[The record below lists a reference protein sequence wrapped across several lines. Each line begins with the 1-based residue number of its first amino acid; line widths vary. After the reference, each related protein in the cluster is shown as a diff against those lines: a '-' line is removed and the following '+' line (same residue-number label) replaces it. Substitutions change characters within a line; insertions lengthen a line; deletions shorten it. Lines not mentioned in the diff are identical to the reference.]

1 MERDEL
7 LAMKLS
13 QLRQMCK
20 NNGLLV
26 SGNKE
31 EVVERLLTADLGKA
45 TQSDKSPGLLEK
57 GKSRLS
63 EDRDAAIDRLIS
75 RSDDVQENEPVK
87 VVEEEISLPTPPP
100 PIPEPVDEVEVIDAE
115 VFVAEIEEEVSEI
128 SDEIILDEEEPD
140 SITLD
145 EEEDPWTIGI
155 VDESEPV
162 LSADSVDEESQ
173 ASITI
178 TLPSLSDINLTP
190 KMIAAL
196 VAVALILVAGSFTL
210 FLSQDSSFQS
220 RELRYGDSMQFDIQS
235 SSIDVQGDDMVAIFR
250 DSAGGPLDDACGELQ
265 ADITTGTGSIRIHN
279 GDASEITHSSETE
292 YVGAVSALDAFG
304 RAHLAAKKVIT
315 HNLDLDLTGKT
326 WREPGTC
333 GNTGWI
339 LSDNMV
345 QMTTKSWTDIGDKEL
360 IRTETDLS
368 ATDADGR
375 STDLNAVTF
384 GLDSISGLGT
394 VASFVSMPLMPIHL
408 HEFFGDERLTSGSS
422 SEPGETWTWSVGNEK
437 NDDRHGL
444 VYPISMNHEE
454 FDACN
459 GHLQID
465 LLVKNGIPWPVKQTS
480 SIVIDKSQKSSNC
493 GIIESSISD
502 AAIPDGRITIMMTMY
517 ASSSSSGDED
527 IDWLV
532 DYTSKPGPGEDR
544 PSTSTQRSWGVAMP
558 DESETRS
565 WNLEAAL
572 NCLNANYSGSG
583 AAQSIQQGGYIW
595 KAYTKPVAESVNTVE
610 WNLSWVNEDGDSGW
624 TVVRERD
631 GGCGLMEDEMYDSDE
646 SADWNKEAI
655 PETQTLAALESRILT
670 SSRYPGL
677 SEYVVESNGAWADD
691 VEYGYRLS
699 VTDQTEILDLVPVS
713 LGDGTVNI
721 VAQKDWTESNK
732 DHTFNL
738 LMDAENGRMLGWIHY
753 STPN

>member
-1 MERDEL
+1 MDRDEL
-7 LAMKLS
+7 SAMKLS

-31 EVVERLLTADLGKA
+31 DVVERLLTADLGKA
-45 TQSDKSPGLLEK
+45 TQVDKSPGLYEK
-57 GKSRLS
+57 RKSSLS
-63 EDRDAAIDRLIS
+63 EDRNAAIDRLIS
-75 RSDDVQENEPVK
+75 RSDDAQDTDNGK
-87 VVEEEISLPTPPP
+87 AVEEEPTLPMPPP
-100 PIPEPVDEVEVIDAE
+100 PMPEPAIEVEVLDAE
-115 VFVAEIEEEVSEI
+115 VFVAEIEEEVEEI
-128 SDEIILDEEEPD
+128 SEEIILDEEEPD

-145 EEEDPWTIGI
+145 EDVDPWTTGI
-155 VDESEPV
+155 IDESEPV
-162 LSADSVDEESQ
+162 LSADSIDEESQ

-190 KMIAAL
+190 KMIAAIT
-196 VAVALILVAGSFTL
+196 AVVLILVAGAFTF

-220 RELRYGDSMQFDIQS
+220 RQLRYGDSMQFDIQS
-235 SSIDVQGDDMVAIFR
+235 SSIDIQGDDMVAIFR

-279 GDASEITHSSETE
+279 GDPSEITHSSETQ
-292 YVGAVSALDAFG
+292 YAGAVTALDAFG
-304 RAHLAAKKVIT
+304 RPHLAAQKEIT

-339 LSDNMV
+339 LSDNIV
-345 QMTTKSWTDIGDKEL
+345 QMSTKSWTDIGDKEL
-360 IRTETDLS
+360 IRTDTDLS
-368 ATDADGR
+368 VTDSDGR

-384 GLDSISGLGT
+384 GLESISGLGT
-394 VASFVSMPLMPIHL
+394 LASFVSMPLTPIDL
-408 HEFFGDERLTSGSS
+408 YEFFGDERLTSGSS
-422 SEPGETWTWSVGNEK
+422 SASGATWTWTVGDEK
-437 NDDRHGL
+437 NDGRHGL

-454 FDACN
+454 FDSCN

-465 LLVKNGIPWPVKQTS
+465 LLVKNGVPWPVKQTS
-480 SIVIDKSQKSSNC
+480 SIVVDKSQKSSNC

-502 AAIPDGRITIMMTMY
+502 AAIPDGRITILMTMY
-517 ASSSSSGDED
+517 ASSSFSGNDD

-544 PSTSTQRSWGVAMP
+544 PGTSTERSWGVAMP
-558 DESETRS
+558 DESEVRS
-565 WNLEAAL
+565 WDLEAAL
-572 NCLNANYSGSG
+572 ECLNANYSGSG
-583 AAQSIQQGGYIW
+583 AAQAIQEGGYIW
-595 KAYTKPVAESVNTVE
+595 KAYTKPVVESVNTVE
-610 WNLSWVNEDGDSGW
+610 WNLSWVTEDGDSGW

-646 SADWNKEAI
+646 SVDWNKEAI

-677 SEYVVESNGAWADD
+677 SEYVVASNGVWADD

-721 VAQKDWTESNK
+721 VAQKEWTESNK

-738 LMDAENGRMLGWIHY
+738 LMDAENGRMLGWFHY
-753 STPN
+753 ST

>member
-1 MERDEL
+1 MDRDEL
-7 LAMKLS
+7 SAMKLS

-31 EVVERLLTADLGKA
+31 DVVERLLTADLGKA
-45 TQSDKSPGLLEK
+45 TQVDKSPGLYEK
-57 GKSRLS
+57 RKSSLS
-63 EDRDAAIDRLIS
+63 EDRNAAIDRLIS
-75 RSDDVQENEPVK
+75 RSDDAQDTDNGK
-87 VVEEEISLPTPPP
+87 AVEEEPTLPMPPP
-100 PIPEPVDEVEVIDAE
+100 PMPEPAIEVEVLDAE
-115 VFVAEIEEEVSEI
+115 VFVAEIEEEVEEI
-128 SDEIILDEEEPD
+128 SEEIILDEEEPD

-145 EEEDPWTIGI
+145 EDVDPWTTGI
-155 VDESEPV
+155 IDESEPV
-162 LSADSVDEESQ
+162 LSADSIDEESQ

-190 KMIAAL
+190 KMIAAIT
-196 VAVALILVAGSFTL
+196 AVVLILVAGAFTF

-220 RELRYGDSMQFDIQS
+220 RQLRYGDSMQFDIQS
-235 SSIDVQGDDMVAIFR
+235 SSIDIQGDDMVAIFR

-279 GDASEITHSSETE
+279 GDPNEITHSSETQ
-292 YVGAVSALDAFG
+292 YAGAVTALDAFG
-304 RAHLAAKKVIT
+304 RPHLAAQKEIT

-339 LSDNMV
+339 LSDNIV
-345 QMTTKSWTDIGDKEL
+345 QMSTKSWTDIGDKEL
-360 IRTETDLS
+360 IRTDTDLS
-368 ATDADGR
+368 VTDSDGR

-384 GLDSISGLGT
+384 GLESISGLGT
-394 VASFVSMPLMPIHL
+394 LASFVSMPLTPIDL
-408 HEFFGDERLTSGSS
+408 YEFFGDERLNSGSS
-422 SEPGETWTWSVGNEK
+422 SAPGATWTWTVGDEK
-437 NDDRHGL
+437 NDGRHGL

-454 FDACN
+454 FDSCN

-465 LLVKNGIPWPVKQTS
+465 LLVKNGVPWPVKQTS
-480 SIVIDKSQKSSNC
+480 SIVVDKSQKSSNC

-502 AAIPDGRITIMMTMY
+502 AAIPDGRITILMTMY
-517 ASSSSSGDED
+517 ASSSFSGNDD

-544 PSTSTQRSWGVAMP
+544 PGTSTERSWGVAMP
-558 DESETRS
+558 DESEVRS
-565 WNLEAAL
+565 WDLEAAL
-572 NCLNANYSGSG
+572 ECLNANYSGSG
-583 AAQSIQQGGYIW
+583 AAQAIQEGGYIW
-595 KAYTKPVAESVNTVE
+595 KAYTKPVVESVNTVE
-610 WNLSWVNEDGDSGW
+610 WNLSWVTEDGDSGW

-646 SADWNKEAI
+646 SVDWNKEAI

-677 SEYVVESNGAWADD
+677 SEYVVASNGVWADD

-721 VAQKDWTESNK
+721 VAQKEWTESNK

-738 LMDAENGRMLGWIHY
+738 LMDAENGRMLGWFHY
-753 STPN
+753 ST

>member
-1 MERDEL
+1 MDRDEL
-7 LAMKLS
+7 SAMKLS

-31 EVVERLLTADLGKA
+31 DVVERLLTADLGKA
-45 TQSDKSPGLLEK
+45 TQADKSPGLYEK
-57 GKSRLS
+57 RKSSLS

-75 RSDDVQENEPVK
+75 RSDDAQEIDNGK
-87 VVEEEISLPTPPP
+87 VVEEEPDLPMPPP
-100 PIPEPVDEVEVIDAE
+100 PMPEPIIEVEVMDAE
-115 VFVAEIEEEVSEI
+115 VFVAEIEEEVEEI
-128 SDEIILDEEEPD
+128 SEEIILDEEEPD

-145 EEEDPWTIGI
+145 EDVDPWTTGI
-155 VDESEPV
+155 IDESEPV
-162 LSADSVDEESQ
+162 LSADSIDEESQ

-190 KMIAAL
+190 KMIAAIT
-196 VAVALILVAGSFTL
+196 AVVLILVAGAFTF

-220 RELRYGDSMQFDIQS
+220 RQLRYGDSMQFDIQS
-235 SSIDVQGDDMVAIFR
+235 SSIDIQGDDMVAIFR

-279 GDASEITHSSETE
+279 GDPSEITHSSETQ
-292 YVGAVSALDAFG
+292 YAGAVTALDAFG
-304 RAHLAAKKVIT
+304 RPHLAAQKAIT

-339 LSDNMV
+339 LSDNIV
-345 QMTTKSWTDIGDKEL
+345 QMSTKSWTDIGDKEL
-360 IRTETDLS
+360 IRTDTDLS
-368 ATDADGR
+368 VTDSDGR

-384 GLDSISGLGT
+384 GLESISGLGT
-394 VASFVSMPLMPIHL
+394 LASFVSMPLTPIDL
-408 HEFFGDERLTSGSS
+408 YEFFGDERLTSGSS
-422 SEPGETWTWSVGNEK
+422 SAPGATWTWTVGDEK
-437 NDDRHGL
+437 NDGRHGL

-454 FDACN
+454 FDSCN

-465 LLVKNGIPWPVKQTS
+465 LLVKNGVPWPVKQTS
-480 SIVIDKSQKSSNC
+480 SIVVDKSQKSSNC

-502 AAIPDGRITIMMTMY
+502 AAIPDGRITILMTMY
-517 ASSSSSGDED
+517 ASSSFSGNDD

-544 PSTSTQRSWGVAMP
+544 PGTSTERSWGVAMP
-558 DESETRS
+558 DESEVRS
-565 WNLEAAL
+565 WDLEAAL
-572 NCLNANYSGSG
+572 ECLNANYSGSG
-583 AAQSIQQGGYIW
+583 AAQAIQEGGYIW
-595 KAYTKPVAESVNTVE
+595 KAYTKPVVESVNTVE
-610 WNLSWVNEDGDSGW
+610 WNLSWVTEDGDSGW

-646 SADWNKEAI
+646 SVEWNKEAI

-677 SEYVVESNGAWADD
+677 SEYVVASNGVWADD

-721 VAQKDWTESNK
+721 VAQKEWTESNK

-738 LMDAENGRMLGWIHY
+738 LMDAENGRMLGWFHY
-753 STPN
+753 ST

>member
-1 MERDEL
+1 MDRDEL
-7 LAMKLS
+7 SAMKLS

-31 EVVERLLTADLGKA
+31 DVVERLLTADLGKA
-45 TQSDKSPGLLEK
+45 TQVDKSPGLYEK
-57 GKSRLS
+57 RKSSLS
-63 EDRDAAIDRLIS
+63 EDRNAAIDRLIS
-75 RSDDVQENEPVK
+75 RSDDAQDTDNGK
-87 VVEEEISLPTPPP
+87 AVEEEPTLPMPPP
-100 PIPEPVDEVEVIDAE
+100 PMPEPAIEVEVLDAE
-115 VFVAEIEEEVSEI
+115 VFVAEIEEEVEEI
-128 SDEIILDEEEPD
+128 SEEIILDEEEPD

-145 EEEDPWTIGI
+145 EDVDPWTTGI
-155 VDESEPV
+155 IDESEPV
-162 LSADSVDEESQ
+162 LSAESIDEESQ

-190 KMIAAL
+190 KMIAAIT
-196 VAVALILVAGSFTL
+196 AVVLILVAGAFTF

-220 RELRYGDSMQFDIQS
+220 RQLRYGDSMQFDIQS
-235 SSIDVQGDDMVAIFR
+235 SSIDIQGDDMVAIFR

-279 GDASEITHSSETE
+279 GDPNEITHSSETQ
-292 YVGAVSALDAFG
+292 YAGAVTALDAFG
-304 RAHLAAKKVIT
+304 RPHLAAQKEIT

-339 LSDNMV
+339 LSDNIV
-345 QMTTKSWTDIGDKEL
+345 QMSTKSWTDIGDKEL
-360 IRTETDLS
+360 IRTDTDLS
-368 ATDADGR
+368 VTDSDGR

-384 GLDSISGLGT
+384 GLESISGLGT
-394 VASFVSMPLMPIHL
+394 LASFVSMPLTPIDL
-408 HEFFGDERLTSGSS
+408 YEFFGDERLISGSS
-422 SEPGETWTWSVGNEK
+422 SAPGATWTWTVGDEK
-437 NDDRHGL
+437 NDGRHGL

-454 FDACN
+454 FDSCN

-465 LLVKNGIPWPVKQTS
+465 LLVKNGVPWPVKQTS
-480 SIVIDKSQKSSNC
+480 SIVVDKSQKSSNC

-502 AAIPDGRITIMMTMY
+502 AAIPDGRITILMTMY
-517 ASSSSSGDED
+517 ASSSFSGNDD

-544 PSTSTQRSWGVAMP
+544 PGTSTERSWGVAMP
-558 DESETRS
+558 DESEVRS
-565 WNLEAAL
+565 WDLEAAL
-572 NCLNANYSGSG
+572 ECLNANYSGSG
-583 AAQSIQQGGYIW
+583 AAQAIQEGGYIW
-595 KAYTKPVAESVNTVE
+595 KAYTKPVVESVNTVE
-610 WNLSWVNEDGDSGW
+610 WNLSWVTEDGDSGW

-646 SADWNKEAI
+646 SVDWNKEAI

-677 SEYVVESNGAWADD
+677 SEYVVASNGVWADD

-721 VAQKDWTESNK
+721 VAQKEWTESNK

-738 LMDAENGRMLGWIHY
+738 LMDAENGRMLGWFHY
-753 STPN
+753 ST

>member
-1 MERDEL
+1 MDRDEL
-7 LAMKLS
+7 SAMKLS

-31 EVVERLLTADLGKA
+31 DVVERLLTADLGKA
-45 TQSDKSPGLLEK
+45 TQVDKSPGLYEK
-57 GKSRLS
+57 RKSSLS
-63 EDRDAAIDRLIS
+63 EDRNAAIDRLIS
-75 RSDDVQENEPVK
+75 RSDDAQDTDNGK
-87 VVEEEISLPTPPP
+87 AVEEELTLPMPPP
-100 PIPEPVDEVEVIDAE
+100 PMPEPAIEVEVLNAE
-115 VFVAEIEEEVSEI
+115 VFVAEIEEEVEEI
-128 SDEIILDEEEPD
+128 SEEIILDEEEPD

-145 EEEDPWTIGI
+145 EDVDPWTTGI
-155 VDESEPV
+155 IDESEPV
-162 LSADSVDEESQ
+162 LSAESIDEESQ

-190 KMIAAL
+190 KMIAAIT
-196 VAVALILVAGSFTL
+196 AVVLILVAGAFTF

-220 RELRYGDSMQFDIQS
+220 RQLRYGDSMQFDIQS
-235 SSIDVQGDDMVAIFR
+235 SSIDIQGDDMVAIFR

-279 GDASEITHSSETE
+279 GDPNEITHSSETQ
-292 YVGAVSALDAFG
+292 YAGAVTALDAFG
-304 RAHLAAKKVIT
+304 RPHLAAQKEIT

-339 LSDNMV
+339 LSDNIV
-345 QMTTKSWTDIGDKEL
+345 QMSTKSWTDIGDKEL
-360 IRTETDLS
+360 IRTDTDLS
-368 ATDADGR
+368 VTDSDGR

-384 GLDSISGLGT
+384 GLESISGLGT
-394 VASFVSMPLMPIHL
+394 LASFVSMPLTPIDL
-408 HEFFGDERLTSGSS
+408 YEFFGDERLTSGSS
-422 SEPGETWTWSVGNEK
+422 SAPGATWTWTVGDEK
-437 NDDRHGL
+437 NDGRHGL

-454 FDACN
+454 FDSCN

-465 LLVKNGIPWPVKQTS
+465 LLVKNGVPWPVKQTS
-480 SIVIDKSQKSSNC
+480 SIVVDKSQKSSNC

-502 AAIPDGRITIMMTMY
+502 AAIPDGRITILMTMY
-517 ASSSSSGDED
+517 ASSSFSGNDD

-544 PSTSTQRSWGVAMP
+544 PGTSTERSWGVAMP
-558 DESETRS
+558 DESEVRS
-565 WNLEAAL
+565 WDLEAAL
-572 NCLNANYSGSG
+572 ECLNANYSGSG
-583 AAQSIQQGGYIW
+583 AAQAIQEGGYIW
-595 KAYTKPVAESVNTVE
+595 KAYTKPVVESVNTVE
-610 WNLSWVNEDGDSGW
+610 WNLSWVTEDGDSGW

-631 GGCGLMEDEMYDSDE
+631 RGCGLMEDEMYDSDE
-646 SADWNKEAI
+646 SVDWNKEAI

-677 SEYVVESNGAWADD
+677 SEYVVASNGVWADD

-721 VAQKDWTESNK
+721 VAQKEWTESNK

-738 LMDAENGRMLGWIHY
+738 LMDAENGRMLGWFHY
-753 STPN
+753 ST

>member
-1 MERDEL
+1 MDRDEL
-7 LAMKLS
+7 SAMKLS

-31 EVVERLLTADLGKA
+31 DVVERLLTADLGKA
-45 TQSDKSPGLLEK
+45 TQVDKSPGLYEK
-57 GKSRLS
+57 RKSSLS
-63 EDRDAAIDRLIS
+63 EDRNAAIDRLIS
-75 RSDDVQENEPVK
+75 RSDDAQDTDNGK
-87 VVEEEISLPTPPP
+87 AVEEEPTLPMPPP
-100 PIPEPVDEVEVIDAE
+100 PMPEPAIEVEVLDAE
-115 VFVAEIEEEVSEI
+115 VFVAEIEEEVEEI
-128 SDEIILDEEEPD
+128 SEEIILDEEEPD

-145 EEEDPWTIGI
+145 DDVDPWTTGI
-155 VDESEPV
+155 IDESEPV
-162 LSADSVDEESQ
+162 LSADSIDEESQ

-190 KMIAAL
+190 KMIAAIT
-196 VAVALILVAGSFTL
+196 AVVLILVAGAFTF

-220 RELRYGDSMQFDIQS
+220 RQLRYGDSMQFDIQS
-235 SSIDVQGDDMVAIFR
+235 SSIDIQGDDMVAIFR

-279 GDASEITHSSETE
+279 GDPNEITHSSETQ
-292 YVGAVSALDAFG
+292 YAGAVTALDAFG
-304 RAHLAAKKVIT
+304 RPHLAAQKEIT

-339 LSDNMV
+339 LSDNIV
-345 QMTTKSWTDIGDKEL
+345 QMSTKSWTDIGDKEL
-360 IRTETDLS
+360 IRTDTDLS
-368 ATDADGR
+368 VTDSDGR

-384 GLDSISGLGT
+384 GLESISGLGT
-394 VASFVSMPLMPIHL
+394 LASFVSMPLTPIDL
-408 HEFFGDERLTSGSS
+408 YEFFGDERLTSGSS
-422 SEPGETWTWSVGNEK
+422 SAPGATWTWTVGDEK
-437 NDDRHGL
+437 NDGRHGL

-454 FDACN
+454 FDSCN

-465 LLVKNGIPWPVKQTS
+465 LLVKNGVPWPVKQTS
-480 SIVIDKSQKSSNC
+480 SIVVDKSQKSSNC

-502 AAIPDGRITIMMTMY
+502 AAIPDGRITILMTMY
-517 ASSSSSGDED
+517 ASSSFSGNDD

-544 PSTSTQRSWGVAMP
+544 PGTSTERSWGVAMP
-558 DESETRS
+558 DESEVRS
-565 WNLEAAL
+565 WDLEAAL
-572 NCLNANYSGSG
+572 ECLNANYSGSG
-583 AAQSIQQGGYIW
+583 AAQAIQEGGYIW
-595 KAYTKPVAESVNTVE
+595 KAYTKPVVESVNTVE
-610 WNLSWVNEDGDSGW
+610 WNLSWVTEDGDSGW

-646 SADWNKEAI
+646 SVDWNKEAI

-677 SEYVVESNGAWADD
+677 SEYVVASNGVWADD

-721 VAQKDWTESNK
+721 VAQKEWTESNK

-738 LMDAENGRMLGWIHY
+738 LMDAENGRMLGWFHY
-753 STPN
+753 ST

>member
-1 MERDEL
+1 MDRDEL
-7 LAMKLS
+7 SAMKLS
-13 QLRQMCK
+13 KLRQMCK

-31 EVVERLLTADLGKA
+31 DVVERLLTADLGKA
-45 TQSDKSPGLLEK
+45 TQAEKSPGLYEK
-57 GKSRLS
+57 HKSSLS
-63 EDRDAAIDRLIS
+63 EARDAAIDRLIS
-75 RSDDVQENEPVK
+75 RSDDNQEIDNGK
-87 VVEEEISLPTPPP
+87 IVEEESALPIPPP
-100 PIPEPVDEVEVIDAE
+100 PMPESVIEVEVLDAE
-115 VFVAEIEEEVSEI
+115 VFVAEIEEEVEEI
-128 SDEIILDEEEPD
+128 SEEIILDEEESD

-145 EEEDPWTIGI
+145 EDVDPWTTGI
-155 VDESEPV
+155 IDESEPV
-162 LSADSVDEESQ
+162 LSAESVDEESQ

-190 KMIAAL
+190 KMIAAIT
-196 VAVALILVAGSFTL
+196 AVVLILVAGAFTF

-220 RELRYGDSMQFDIQS
+220 RQLRYGDSMQFDIQS
-235 SSIDVQGDDMVAIFR
+235 SSIDIQGDDMVAIFR

-279 GDASEITHSSETE
+279 GDPSEITHSSETQ
-292 YVGAVSALDAFG
+292 YAGAVTALDAFG
-304 RAHLAAKKVIT
+304 RPHLAAQKAIT

-339 LSDNMV
+339 LSDNIV
-345 QMTTKSWTDIGDKEL
+345 QMSTKSWTDIGDKEL
-360 IRTETDLS
+360 IRTDTDLS
-368 ATDADGR
+368 VTDSDGR

-384 GLDSISGLGT
+384 GLESISGLGT
-394 VASFVSMPLMPIHL
+394 LASFVSMPLTPIDL
-408 HEFFGDERLTSGSS
+408 YEFFGDERLTSGSS
-422 SEPGETWTWSVGNEK
+422 SAPGATWTWTVGDEK
-437 NDDRHGL
+437 NDGRHGL

-454 FDACN
+454 FDSCN

-465 LLVKNGIPWPVKQTS
+465 LLVKNGVPWPVKQTS
-480 SIVIDKSQKSSNC
+480 SIVVDKSQKSSNC

-502 AAIPDGRITIMMTMY
+502 AAIPDGRITILMTMY
-517 ASSSSSGDED
+517 ASSSFSGNDD

-544 PSTSTQRSWGVAMP
+544 PGTSTERSWGVAMP
-558 DESETRS
+558 DESEVRS
-565 WNLEAAL
+565 WDLEAAL
-572 NCLNANYSGSG
+572 ECLNANYSGSG
-583 AAQSIQQGGYIW
+583 AAQAIQEGGYIW
-595 KAYTKPVAESVNTVE
+595 KAYTKPVVESVNTVE
-610 WNLSWVNEDGDSGW
+610 WNLSWVTEDGDSGW

-646 SADWNKEAI
+646 SVDWNKEAI

-677 SEYVVESNGAWADD
+677 SEYVVASNGVWADD

-721 VAQKDWTESNK
+721 VAQKEWTESNK

-738 LMDAENGRMLGWIHY
+738 LMDAENGRMLGWFHY
-753 STPN
+753 ST

>member
-1 MERDEL
+1 MDRDEL
-7 LAMKLS
+7 SAMKLS

-31 EVVERLLTADLGKA
+31 DVVERLLTADLGKA
-45 TQSDKSPGLLEK
+45 TQVDKSPGLYEK
-57 GKSRLS
+57 RKSSLS
-63 EDRDAAIDRLIS
+63 EDRNAAIDRLIS
-75 RSDDVQENEPVK
+75 RSDDAQDTDNGK
-87 VVEEEISLPTPPP
+87 AVEEELTLPMPPP
-100 PIPEPVDEVEVIDAE
+100 PMPEPAIEVEVLNAE
-115 VFVAEIEEEVSEI
+115 VFVAEIEEEVEEI
-128 SDEIILDEEEPD
+128 SEEIILDEEEPD

-145 EEEDPWTIGI
+145 EDVDPWTTGI
-155 VDESEPV
+155 IDESEPV
-162 LSADSVDEESQ
+162 LSAESIDEESQ

-190 KMIAAL
+190 KMIAAIT
-196 VAVALILVAGSFTL
+196 AVVLILVAGAFTF

-220 RELRYGDSMQFDIQS
+220 RQLRYGDSMQFDIQS
-235 SSIDVQGDDMVAIFR
+235 SSIDIQGDDMVAIFR

-279 GDASEITHSSETE
+279 GDPNEITHSSETQ
-292 YVGAVSALDAFG
+292 YAGAVTALDAFG
-304 RAHLAAKKVIT
+304 RPHLAAQKAIT

-339 LSDNMV
+339 LSDNIV
-345 QMTTKSWTDIGDKEL
+345 QMSTKSWTDIGDKEL
-360 IRTETDLS
+360 IRTDTDLS
-368 ATDADGR
+368 VTDSDGR

-384 GLDSISGLGT
+384 GLESISGLGT
-394 VASFVSMPLMPIHL
+394 LASFVSMPLTPIDL
-408 HEFFGDERLTSGSS
+408 YEFFGDERLTSGSS
-422 SEPGETWTWSVGNEK
+422 SAPGATWTWTVGDEK
-437 NDDRHGL
+437 NDGRHGL

-454 FDACN
+454 FDSCN

-465 LLVKNGIPWPVKQTS
+465 LLVKNGVPWPVKQTS
-480 SIVIDKSQKSSNC
+480 SIVVDKSQKSSNC

-502 AAIPDGRITIMMTMY
+502 AAIPDGRITILMTMY
-517 ASSSSSGDED
+517 ASSSFSGNDD

-544 PSTSTQRSWGVAMP
+544 PGTSTERSWGVAMP
-558 DESETRS
+558 DESEVRS
-565 WNLEAAL
+565 WDLEAAL
-572 NCLNANYSGSG
+572 ECLNANYSGSG
-583 AAQSIQQGGYIW
+583 AAQAIQEGGYIW
-595 KAYTKPVAESVNTVE
+595 KAYTKPVVESVNTVE
-610 WNLSWVNEDGDSGW
+610 WNLSWVTEDGDSGW

-631 GGCGLMEDEMYDSDE
+631 RGCGLMEDEMYDSDE
-646 SADWNKEAI
+646 SVDWNKEAI

-677 SEYVVESNGAWADD
+677 SEYVVASNGVWADD

-721 VAQKDWTESNK
+721 VAQKEWTESNK

-738 LMDAENGRMLGWIHY
+738 LMDAENGRMLGWFHY
-753 STPN
+753 ST

>member
-1 MERDEL
+1 MDRDEL
-7 LAMKLS
+7 SAMKLS

-31 EVVERLLTADLGKA
+31 DVVERLLTADLGKA
-45 TQSDKSPGLLEK
+45 TQVDKSPGLYEK
-57 GKSRLS
+57 RKSSLS

-75 RSDDVQENEPVK
+75 RSDDAQEIDNGK
-87 VVEEEISLPTPPP
+87 VVEEEPDLPMPPP
-100 PIPEPVDEVEVIDAE
+100 PMPEPIIEVEVMDAE
-115 VFVAEIEEEVSEI
+115 VFVAEIEEEVEEI
-128 SDEIILDEEEPD
+128 SEEIILDEEEPD

-145 EEEDPWTIGI
+145 DDVDPWTTGI
-155 VDESEPV
+155 IDESEPV
-162 LSADSVDEESQ
+162 LSADSIDEESQ

-190 KMIAAL
+190 KMIAAIT
-196 VAVALILVAGSFTL
+196 AVVLILVAGAFTI

-220 RELRYGDSMQFDIQS
+220 RQLRYGDSMQFDIQS

-279 GDASEITHSSETE
+279 GDASEITHSSETQ
-292 YVGAVSALDAFG
+292 YAGAVTALDAFG
-304 RAHLAAKKVIT
+304 RPHLAAQKAIT

-339 LSDNMV
+339 LSDNIV
-345 QMTTKSWTDIGDKEL
+345 QMSTKSWTDIGDKEL
-360 IRTETDLS
+360 IRTDTDLS
-368 ATDADGR
+368 VTDSDGR

-384 GLDSISGLGT
+384 GLESISGLGT
-394 VASFVSMPLMPIHL
+394 LASFVSMPLTPIDL
-408 HEFFGDERLTSGSS
+408 YEFFGDERLTSGSS
-422 SEPGETWTWSVGNEK
+422 SAPGATWTWTVGDEK
-437 NDDRHGL
+437 NDGRHGL

-454 FDACN
+454 FDSCN

-465 LLVKNGIPWPVKQTS
+465 LLVKNGVPWPVKQTS
-480 SIVIDKSQKSSNC
+480 SIVVDKSQKSSNC

-502 AAIPDGRITIMMTMY
+502 AAIPDGRITILMTMY
-517 ASSSSSGDED
+517 ASSSFSGNDD

-544 PSTSTQRSWGVAMP
+544 PGTSTERSWGVAMP
-558 DESETRS
+558 DESEVRS
-565 WNLEAAL
+565 WDLEAAL
-572 NCLNANYSGSG
+572 ECLNANYSGSG
-583 AAQSIQQGGYIW
+583 AAQAIQEGGYVW
-595 KAYTKPVAESVNTVE
+595 KAYTKPVVESVNTVE
-610 WNLSWVNEDGDSGW
+610 WNLSWVTEDGDSGW

-646 SADWNKEAI
+646 SVDWNKEAI

-677 SEYVVESNGAWADD
+677 SEYVVASNGVWADD

-721 VAQKDWTESNK
+721 VAQKEWTESNK

-738 LMDAENGRMLGWIHY
+738 LMDAENGRMLGWFHY
-753 STPN
+753 ST